1 MTEHA
6 PHRDCQKKDKRL
18 LVLLALGILLLMSS
32 NNRAG
37 STGREFSAPNWLEIH
52 AEKKAWYRCTEPAQ
66 FERLPQ
72 TRVIAS
78 LLQDRATAG
87 SYAESLE
94 RQSAAA
100 VHKDKSGNLRLAAL
114 SPKLVFLLGQPL
126 PVNIAEV
133 GELTLVPGI
142 GPYLADNI
150 MEYRRR
156 HGRIDS
162 KKELT
167 AVRGIGKARAEKLSA
182 HITFE

>member
-1 MTEHA
+1 MTECA
-6 PHRDCQKKDKRL
+6 PHRDCHRKDKRL
-18 LVLLALGILLLMSS
+18 LVLLALGILLLMLS

-52 AEKKAWYRCTEPAQ
+52 AEKKACYRFTESTR
-66 FERLPQ
+66 FERLQQ
-72 TRVIAS
+72 TRMIAP
-78 LLQDRATAG
+78 LLQDKTTAG
-87 SYAESLE
+87 SFAGSLE
-94 RQSAAA
+94 RQNAAA
-100 VHKDKSGNLRLAAL
+100 VHKDKYGNLRLTAL
-114 SPKLVFLLGQPL
+114 SPQLAYLLGQPL
-126 PVNIAEV
+126 PVNIAKE

-142 GPYLADNI
+142 GSYLAENI

-162 KKELT
+162 RKELT